1 MAHALKPIDLHD
13 AAEVAVAE
21 FFKDRKPGW
30 TVEWPAPS
38 IERVSCYVL
47 KGGVSVIVTEY
58 KGCSFSVFGQMDKLP
73 EQWADVLDALK
84 VMDSE

>member
-58 KGCSFSVFGQMDKLP
+58 
-73 EQWADVLDALK
+73 
-84 VMDSE
+84 